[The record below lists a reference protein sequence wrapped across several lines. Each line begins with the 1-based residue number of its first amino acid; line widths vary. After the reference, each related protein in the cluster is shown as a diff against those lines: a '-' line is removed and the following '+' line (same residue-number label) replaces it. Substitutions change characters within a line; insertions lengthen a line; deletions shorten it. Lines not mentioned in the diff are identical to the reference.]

1 MLKLKY
7 LEERFS
13 RFRISANAVYPYDCE
28 GKLYFLRLT
37 PAEETATPLL
47 REELRFIRRLRRRN
61 WLYMNKTKISAALRD
76 GGPCLLHPELTSSSL
91 CGIIQS
97 YRRDRI

>member
-7 LEERFS
+7 LAENFDLARMDLQHWPHDET
-13 RFRISANAVYPYDCE
+13 
-28 GKLYFLRLT
+28 T

-76 GGPCLLHPELTSSSL
+76 GGPCLLHPELTSFPL